1 MAVPTVAKRAKMNIP
16 ADMGQD
22 DMIKA
27 ALENETIKPMVDGK
41 TIVKSIAVPKKLI
54 NIVVK

>member
-1 MAVPTVAKRAKMNIP
+1 MNIP
-16 ADMGQD
+16 ADMGQE

-27 ALENETIKPMVDGK
+27 ALENETIKPMVDGT